1 MCPSHISGCIDS
13 NVGQTSSGMRGFVHF
28 CIQVL
33 SCIHHALHIGT
44 AMLISA
50 DDTGRCNTYGEM
62 SGHQSC
68 KSYSLFV
75 SKIPSH
81 DLCCAYLER
90 HNMILFVNYL

>member
-13 NVGQTSSGMRGFVHF
+13 NDGQTNSGMRGFVHF

-50 DDTGRCNTYGEM
+50 DDTGRGNNVNCDCAVPSQLIECAP
-62 SGHQSC
+62 H
-68 KSYSLFV
+68 SLR
-75 SKIPSH
+75 
-81 DLCCAYLER
+81 Y
-90 HNMILFVNYL
+90 MIIMNIM